1 MQPNGLGTGRRWPG
15 WTPPEQA
22 NKAKGR
28 EAEKAVSEYLN
39 ARGYTTER
47 RRMEGSNDRGD
58 ISGIPGVVI
67 EVKAHKAIHLSQFV
81 DEANVESRQRQ
92 PVRRRVTWI
101 KRRGTNR
108 PGQLVCGDGRSHIR
122 EVPQQLSTVGKRI
135 NHDRHVSQG
144 PPRPLPAP
152 C

>member
-1 MQPNGLGTGRRWPG
+1 MDTARSR
-15 WTPPEQA
+15 A

-67 EVKAHKAIHLSQFV
+67 EVKAHKAIYLSQFV
-81 DEANVESRQRQ
+81 DEANVEAGNDS
-92 PVRRRVTWI
+92 PFAVGVTWI
-101 KRRGTNR
+101 KRRGTTDPANWY
-108 PGQLVCGDGRSHIR
+108 VAMDGATF
-122 EVPQQLSTVGKRI
+122 VKFLNNYQP
-135 NHDRHVSQG
+135 
-144 PPRPLPAP
+144 
-152 C
+152 